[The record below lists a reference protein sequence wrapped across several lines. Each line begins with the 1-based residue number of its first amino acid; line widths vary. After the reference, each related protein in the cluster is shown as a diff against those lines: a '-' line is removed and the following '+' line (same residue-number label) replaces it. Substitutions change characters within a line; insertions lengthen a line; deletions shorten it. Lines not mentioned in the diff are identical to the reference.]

1 MLNLPSPV
9 SDFMLKIV
17 HDTRSPAFLLVQDN
31 GRLSEWGGNLAVYG
45 IRDLEKDQNAAEQ
58 VFFLEGMLPLE
69 TSPTFLPYMKTESG
83 LYADIYLVRGD
94 EGNWVL
100 FMDAT
105 FDARKR
111 KAIQQ
116 KANDLSLYVVK
127 QERAGEELQ
136 QEKDELEELVEK
148 RTNALARANFQLKL
162 ELEERQ
168 RIEEALR
175 ASESKF
181 RRVSE
186 SNMIGI
192 MFWDL
197 NGLVTDA
204 NDAFLDMIGYT
215 REELDEGKIRWDEIT
230 RPELRHLDTLAIQEM
245 KETGASVPFEKE
257 FIRKDGTRLPLLFGA
272 ALLEGSKHQTV
283 CFALDL
289 SKYKGKR

>member
-1 MLNLPSPV
+1 MSNLPTQIT
-9 SDFMLKIV
+9 DFMLKLMG
-17 HDTRSPAFLLVQDN
+17 DTRSPAYLLVQDD
-31 GRLSEWGGNLAVYG
+31 GRLIEWGGNVAVYG
-45 IRDLEKDQNAAEQ
+45 IRDLEKEMNAGEQ
-58 VFFLEGMLPLE
+58 VLFLEGMLPLE
-69 TSPTFLPYMKTESG
+69 TSPTFLPYMKSESG
-83 LYADIYLVRGD
+83 LYADVYLMRGD
-94 EGNWVL
+94 EGTWVL
-100 FMDAT
+100 FLDAT

-116 KANDLSLYVVK
+116 KANDLSLYVVE
-127 QERAGEELQ
+127 QQREGEVLQ
-136 QEKDELEELVEK
+136 QAKDELEELVER

-162 ELEERQ
+162 ELEERL

-197 NGLVTDA
+197 NGTVTDA
-204 NDAFLDMIGYT
+204 NDAFLEMIGFS
-215 REELDEGKIRWDEIT
+215 REELDEGKIKWDEIT

-245 KETGASVPFEKE
+245 KETGASVPFEKQ
-257 FIRKDGTRLPLLFGA
+257 FIRKDGSRLPLLFGA

-289 SKYKGKR
+289 SKYK

>member
-1 MLNLPSPV
+1 MSNLPAQIT
-9 SDFMLKIV
+9 DFMIKLMG
-17 HDTRSPAFLLVQDN
+17 DTRSPAYLLLNDK
-31 GRLSEWGGNLAVYG
+31 GHLIEWGGNLAVYG
-45 IRDLEKDQNAAEQ
+45 IHDLEKEMNAGEK
-58 VFFLEGMLPLE
+58 VLFLEGMLPLE
-69 TSPTFLPYMKTESG
+69 ISPTFLPYMKSESG
-83 LYADIYLVRGD
+83 LYADVYLMRGD
-94 EGNWVL
+94 AGTWVL
-100 FMDAT
+100 FLDAT

-116 KANDLSLYVVK
+116 KANDLSLYVVE
-127 QERAGEELQ
+127 QQREGEVLQ
-136 QEKDELEELVEK
+136 QAKDELEELVER

-162 ELEERQ
+162 ELEERL

-181 RRVSE
+181 RRVAE

-197 NGLVTDA
+197 NGTVTDA
-204 NDAFLDMIGYT
+204 NDAFLEMIGYS
-215 REELDEGKIRWDEIT
+215 REELDEGKIKWDEIT

-245 KETGASVPFEKE
+245 KETGASVPFEKQ
-257 FIRKDGTRLPLLFGA
+257 FIRKDGSRLPLLFGA

-289 SKYKGKR
+289 SKYK

>member
-1 MLNLPSPV
+1 MPNLPAAID
-9 SDFMLKIV
+9 DFMLKLV
-17 HDTRSPAFLLVQDN
+17 TETRSPAYLTIQNDGAL
-31 GRLSEWGGNLAVYG
+31 REWGGNLTVYG
-45 IRDLEKDQNAAEQ
+45 IHDLDKGGRAADQIL
-58 VFFLEGMLPLE
+58 FLEGMLPLE
-69 TSPTFLPYMKTESG
+69 SSPMFLPYVKTDSG
-83 LYADIYLVRGD
+83 LYADVYLMRNEQGTS
-94 EGNWVL
+94 VL
-100 FMDAT
+100 FLDAT

-116 KANDLSLYVVK
+116 KANDLSLYVVEQRK
-127 QERAGEELQ
+127 EGEELQ
-136 QEKDELEELVEK
+136 QTNDELEELVEK

-162 ELEERQ
+162 ELEERE

-175 ASESKF
+175 ASEAKF

-197 NGLVTDA
+197 NGTVTDA
-204 NDAFLDMIGYT
+204 NDAFLDMIGYS
-215 REELDEGKIRWDEIT
+215 RDELVEGRIKWDEIT

-245 KETGASVPFEKE
+245 KETGASVPFEKQ
-257 FIRKDGTRLPLLFGA
+257 FIRKDGSRLPLLFGA

-289 SKYKGKR
+289 SKYKK

>member
-1 MLNLPSPV
+1 MLNLPTPIN
-9 SDFMLKIV
+9 DFMLKLTS
-17 HDTRSPAFLLVQDN
+17 DTRSPAYLLVLDD
-31 GRLSEWGGNLAVYG
+31 GSLGEWGGNLAVYG
-45 IRDLEKDQNAAEQ
+45 IHDLLKEMPAKEQ

-69 TSPTFLPYMKTESG
+69 TTPTFLPYMKTDSG
-83 LYADIYLVRGD
+83 LYADIYLMRAEAGT
-94 EGNWVL
+94 WVL
-100 FMDAT
+100 FLDAT

-116 KANDLSLYVVK
+116 KANDLSLYVVE
-127 QERAGEELQ
+127 QQREGEVLQ
-136 QEKDELEELVEK
+136 QAKDELEELVER
-148 RTNALARANFQLKL
+148 RTNALAKANFQLKL

-181 RRVSE
+181 RRVAE

-197 NGLVTDA
+197 NGTVTDA
-204 NDAFLDMIGYT
+204 NDAFLEMIGYS
-215 REELDEGKIRWDEIT
+215 REELDEGRIKWDEIT

-245 KETGASVPFEKE
+245 KETGASVPFEKQ
-257 FIRKDGTRLPLLFGA
+257 FIRKDGQRLPLLFGA

-289 SKYKGKR
+289 SKYK